1 VEHIDK
7 KLINWASILE
17 PQTREQAQRAAS
29 MPFIWPHLALMPDAH
44 LGKGATV
51 GSVIPTVGAI
61 IPAAVGVDIGCF
73 LGETRVPLLD
83 GRQRTLKD
91 MAEAGG
97 IWWVYSVDAH
107 GQVTPGRAVALK
119 TRTDAELMKV
129 TVSGG
134 DEIICTP
141 DHQFMMVDGTY
152 LEAHELRFNDSLMP
166 LYRKWQTR
174 DGYESVSIGRRGGVR
189 ETHILVYE
197 ALNGPVPP
205 GYVVHHKNHVHF
217 DNRPDNL
224 EVLEAGEHSRHHR
237 RRGRSFDNA
246 SPEFRALRL
255 AGVRRSNS
263 EPAMHAQR
271 AAVGTANITRYMTER
286 PEHFEAA
293 VAGNGKRGAPI
304 LANFNVTPRACDD
317 CGEVAANPAALRWH
331 KKREHGYNHKVI
343 AVEALAERADVY
355 CLQVEEHHNFAL
367 AAGVFVHNCGMIAV
381 RTDIGHEDLAG
392 RPLAPLR
399 DAIERSIPL
408 SAGQYNASVRDDE
421 GTRARVAELESLD
434 GADSAEAVAPNWRL
448 QLGTLGSGNHFIEV
462 SLDEADRVWLFL
474 HSGSR
479 GVGNKLATKSIRAAQ
494 AWCARAWISLP
505 DPDLA
510 YLVEGE
516 ALFWEYIRD
525 LRWAQHFAL
534 LNRAEM
540 MARAHECLSEFM
552 GRNVAPTETIQCHHN
567 YTEQMSGDLIGHWKF
582 PKGRTGHIWLSRK
595 GAIDASLGKLGLIPG
610 SMGTRSY
617 VVTGKGNKLALNS
630 SPHGAGRSHSR
641 SAARRAFSLAELD
654 EAMKG
659 IEWRRTD
666 AFLDEIPG
674 AYKDVDVVMADAA
687 DLVEVRHTLRQIVNV
702 KGD

>member
-1 VEHIDK
+1 VEHIAK

-51 GSVIPTVGAI
+51 GSVIPTLGAI

-73 LGETRVPLLD
+73 VGETRVPLLD

-97 IWWVYSVDAH
+97 TWWVYSLDAD
-107 GQVTPGRAVALK
+107 GQFAPGRAVALK

-166 LYRKWQTR
+166 LYRRWQTR
-174 DGYESVSIGRRGGVR
+174 DGYESVSTGKRGVR
-189 ETHILVYE
+189 ETHNLVYE
-197 ALNGPVPP
+197 ALNGTVPP

-217 DNRPDNL
+217 DNRPENL
-224 EVLEAGEHSRHHR
+224 ELLEAGEHSRHHR
-237 RRGRSFDNA
+237 RHGRSFDNA
-246 SPEFRALRL
+246 SPEFQALRL
-255 AGVRRSNS
+255 AGIRRSNS
-263 EPAMHAQR
+263 DPAMRAQR
-271 AAVGTANITRYMTER
+271 AAVGAANITRYMAER
-286 PEHFEAA
+286 P
-293 VAGNGKRGAPI
+293 
-304 LANFNVTPRACDD
+304 
-317 CGEVAANPAALRWH
+317 
-331 KKREHGYNHKVI
+331 EHGYNHKVI
-343 AVEALAERADVY
+343 AVEALAERADAY

-381 RTDIGHEDLAG
+381 RTEMAHEDLAG

-399 DAIERSIPL
+399 EAIERSIPL
-408 SAGQYNASVRDDE
+408 SAGHYNASVRDDA
-421 GTRARVAELESLD
+421 GTRARVTELESLD

-494 AWCARAWISLP
+494 AWCERAWICLP

-510 YLVEGE
+510 YLVEGD
-516 ALFWEYIRD
+516 AAFWSYIRD

-540 MARAHECLSEFM
+540 MARVHECLSEFM
-552 GRNVAPTETIQCHHN
+552 GRDVAAVETIQCHHN

-595 GAIDASLGKLGLIPG
+595 GAIDASLGKPGLIPG

-630 SPHGAGRSHSR
+630 SPHGAGRSRSR
-641 SAARRAFSLAELD
+641 SAARRAFRLAELD
-654 EAMKG
+654 VAMKG

-666 AFLDEIPG
+666 AFLDEIPA
-674 AYKDVDVVMADAA
+674 AYKPVEQVMADAA
-687 DLVEVRHTLRQIVNV
+687 DLVEVRHMLRQIVNV